1 MSVGSFGTSR
11 LAQPTTWMIFFAN
24 VGDLTRKHDD
34 LSALLE
40 ELKRLEPET
49 GKRDKLWTFGNKQ
62 WGCREG
68 MKTCLSEDIPSE
80 VWTIWAHLVKETLN
94 ELFSMVANRMLFCAY
109 QQNTTDILPKSC
121 IHMLVKFCQE
131 NIVDVTKQ
139 DEKYTMSPAS
149 GFVGKQKRG
158 CRLKILV
165 GQHRKN
171 HKKSLASAEHFNWFV
186 LAPRQSRKIK
196 VSPPVGHYYGTLCV
210 VGYWV
215 VWILAGNGAVGT
227 RWKGE
232 NMKTMQLCGMYRHV
246 YEALDIHIA

>member
-1 MSVGSFGTSR
+1 M
-11 LAQPTTWMIFFAN
+11 
-24 VGDLTRKHDD
+24 
-34 LSALLE
+34 
-40 ELKRLEPET
+40 LEPET

-68 MKTCLSEDIPSE
+68 KKTCLSEDIPSE
-80 VWTIWAHLVKETLN
+80 DWKIWAHLVKETLN

-121 IHMLVKFCQE
+121 IHMLVKFE
-131 NIVDVTKQ
+131 FASKTLGMWPSRTRSIDDVSEHQLTWVCWKTITWMPP
-139 DEKYTMSPAS
+139 EHIGGTTPK
-149 GFVGKQKRG
+149 
-158 CRLKILV
+158 
-165 GQHRKN
+165 KN
-171 HKKSLASAEHFNWFV
+171 HLLLLNSFNWFV

-196 VSPPVGHYYGTLCV
+196 VSPQVGHYYGNLCV

-232 NMKTMQLCGMYRHV
+232 NMKTMQLCGMYRNV
-246 YEALDIHIA
+246 YEALHIHIA